1 MLPELEK
8 HFSALKNSTSTT
20 IEMKTLKNWYALV
33 KFSQWEDV
41 ELETATQIMIDLLDE
56 SLEKEKLEQLGLN
69 IVEALIRENELN
81 NLSFEALITKLNN
94 TNKINFITIVL
105 RCLAATYNKK
115 YFYVVEKYLNNPEVM
130 IQEQAKETISHLKY

>member
-1 MLPELEK
+1 MK
-8 HFSALKNSTSTT
+8 IR
-20 IEMKTLKNWYALV
+20 IEMKTLKNWYDLV

-41 ELETATQIMIDLLDE
+41 EMEKATQMMIDLLDE

-81 NLSFEALITKLNN
+81 KLSFEALITKLNKAS
-94 TNKINFITIVL
+94 KINFITIVL

-115 YFYVVEKYLNNPEVM
+115 YFSVVEKYLNHPEVI
-130 IQEQAKETISHLKY
+130 IQAQAKETISYIVSNINICSK